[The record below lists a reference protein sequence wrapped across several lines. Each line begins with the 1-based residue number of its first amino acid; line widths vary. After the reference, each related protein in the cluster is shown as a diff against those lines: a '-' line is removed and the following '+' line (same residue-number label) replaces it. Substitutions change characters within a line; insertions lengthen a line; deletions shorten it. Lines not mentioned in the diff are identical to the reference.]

1 MASNHE
7 ILLSGAVSEKEVEE
21 IKSIISEENV
31 FKMEVKGYVLQ
42 DLIQIVFNDLNVI
55 TFSRDFVLDIVMSGV
70 KTKLKSILN
79 YFKQRNKKV
88 KGIKVELQIKTDSK
102 EFNLTLL
109 SEPDDID
116 ILIELTN
123 DQMKNVV
130 DTADNTCIMQVKL
143 SEKGKKL
150 EISKI

>member
-42 DLIQIVFNDLNVI
+42 DLIQIVFNDLNII
-55 TFSRDFVLDIVMSGV
+55 TFSRDFILGAVVTGGL
-70 KTKLKSILN
+70 TKIKSIIN
-79 YFKQRNKKV
+79 YFRQRNKKV
-88 KGIKVELQIKTDSK
+88 KRIKIELQIKSDNK
-102 EFNLTLL
+102 EFTLTIL

-130 DTADNTCIMQVKL
+130 DKAENTCIMQVKL
-143 SEKGKKL
+143 SELGKKL